1 MKGTKIMIISESKR
15 IVLIMYNVCRSRCPN
30 GLDYSIDR
38 PSLLMYREYNTNSN
52 TFEKVKTFELHGR
65 TLSSNSIQIIT
76 DPSIT
81 KICWDKEITTTISN
95 TLLLEAGCDLR
106 CASFVDLSDILK
118 EHGYPHQTLG
128 TASKSFTKKQC
139 PKANA
144 KDLSKL
150 RTRFNI
156 LSKIVNNII
165 IIEQHNLIDG
175 IYY

>member
-1 MKGTKIMIISESKR
+1 
-15 IVLIMYNVCRSRCPN
+15 MYNVCRSRCPN

-52 TFEKVKTFELHGR
+52 TFDKVKTCELHGR

-95 TLLLEAGCDLR
+95 VLLSEAGCDLR
-106 CASFVDLSDILK
+106 CASFIDLADILK
-118 EHGYPHQTLG
+118 EHGYPYHTLG
-128 TASKSFTKKQC
+128 AASKFFTKRQC
-139 PKANA
+139 PKANTKA
-144 KDLSKL
+144 PSKL
-150 RTRFNI
+150 RTRFNV
-156 LSKIVNNII
+156 LSKIISNII
-165 IIEQHNLIDG
+165 YTEKNNLIDG